1 MDYVSKIR
9 PLVVINLLRSLRF
22 SLVDCGKDLWA
33 SMTIL
38 FTLMT
43 WILTF
48 SLVGFYLFRYSF
60 ESVAYFNNYSRSFY
74 SMFTAL
80 TTSNFPDVML
90 PTYHDNY
97 WTMLFFIIY
106 LLFGLY
112 LLVNLL
118 IANVFAKYK
127 GRLEDRIV

>member
-1 MDYVSKIR
+1 
-9 PLVVINLLRSLRF
+9 
-22 SLVDCGKDLWA
+22 
-33 SMTIL
+33 MTIL